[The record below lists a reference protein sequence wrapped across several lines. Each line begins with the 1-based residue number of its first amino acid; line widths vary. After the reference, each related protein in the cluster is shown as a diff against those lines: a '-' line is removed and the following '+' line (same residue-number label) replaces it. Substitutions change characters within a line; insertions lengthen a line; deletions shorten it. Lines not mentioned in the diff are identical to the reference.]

1 VIGMV
6 DVPNSLNQAI
16 KDAGQRYHRL
26 VLLIGASGAGKT
38 DLLRS
43 LAGSEGYAYLNVNLH
58 LSQRMVEL
66 TKAQRA
72 RQADRLMEELIGSQA
87 TGVVILDNLEM
98 LFDPAL
104 KLDPLKLLQ
113 GVSRNRTIVASWN
126 GSYGEGTLTYAQPD
140 HPEYRSYREIDAIT
154 VPLKTNEAAQT

>member
-1 VIGMV
+1 MV
-6 DVPNSLNQAI
+6 DVTNSLNQAI

-38 DLLRS
+38 GLLRS
-43 LAGSEGYAYLNVNLH
+43 IAGSEGHAYLNVNLL

-72 RQADRLMEELIGSQA
+72 RQADRLMEELIDSQA
-87 TGVVILDNLEM
+87 TEVVILDNLEI

-104 KLDPLKLLQ
+104 KLDPLRLLQ

-126 GSYGEGTLTYAQPD
+126 GSYGEGTLTYAKPD
-140 HPEYRSYREIDAIT
+140 HHEYRSYRELDAIT
-154 VPLKTNEAAQT
+154 VPLKTNETTQT